1 MKIASP
7 WRDLA
12 DAIDREDIA
21 KFIDVKEFDKDDST
35 GHLFSDPVEMGIYIN
50 QTDAIQN
57 PTFVPNWSP
66 QNLQNSNS
74 GTGNVASQAS
84 NTTVDPAVDE
94 VESAMDDDGHQLPTP
109 CTWQQKRDLGSHNF
123 KAGSM
128 NALIRVSS
136 EISNA
141 PIILN
146 LDCDMYSNDSDAIKE
161 ALCFFMDEKHG
172 HKTSYVQ
179 HPQSYNNITKNDIYS
194 NVASTTH
201 LIELAGIDGYNAA
214 LYCGTGCFHRRES
227 LCGLKYSEN
236 YIGRCVVC
244 IERHLLVYEPMLS
257 RFANEGGLIGS
268 SPAEVSKGISL
279 L

>member
-1 MKIASP
+1 MAHHKI
-7 WRDLA
+7 L
-12 DAIDREDIA
+12 IDGR
-21 KFIDVKEFDKDDST
+21 KLS
-35 GHLFSDPVEMGIYIN
+35 
-50 QTDAIQN
+50 
-57 PTFVPNWSP
+57 
-66 QNLQNSNS
+66 
-74 GTGNVASQAS
+74 
-84 NTTVDPAVDE
+84 AV
-94 VESAMDDDGHQLPTP
+94 DDDGHQLPTLVYLA
-109 CTWQQKRDLGSHNF
+109 TEKRPQCPHNF

-244 IERHLLVYEPMLS
+244 IERHSLVDGTDVWLSGGRHNNRINHPKVEDGNRILLSGDRERP
-257 RFANEGGLIGS
+257 FWGL
-268 SPAEVSKGISL
+268 L
-279 L
+279 QQH